1 MKKVYSLTCLL
12 CLFVMSGMYGEG
24 IAYPSC
30 YDLVWDTPGKNSS
43 DSMPLGNG
51 EIGANVWV
59 EENGDLLILISKTDS
74 WDDNGQLLKIGR
86 VRIQFTPSL
95 VQTGEKFCQKLHLED
110 GIIQILSGENVEIN
124 LRVDVNNPVIVVDIQ
139 SKDEVAVKA
148 LLEIWR
154 TQERNYTEDEVEQS
168 SLIQKPEEGIV
179 YPDVVVE
186 AAPFDGL
193 MWYHHNQHSIW
204 IYSMDLQGL
213 GDYKSKFTDPLT
225 NRIFGGTIWGDGFKK
240 VDKFTLESAGKIKE
254 AKLYILAKTL
264 FPSSPEDW
272 IKKVTLDYEKIK
284 SLKQENMFAQH
295 KSWWNDFWQRS
306 WVQVHGDDDGE
317 WVSNVYAL
325 QRWVTACGSR
335 SIYPVKFNGS
345 IFTVEWR
352 EGEELRSDPD
362 YRRWGGGYW
371 WQNTRLPYWP
381 LLSSGDFDLMKP
393 LWDLYTSVIEIS
405 KVRNKVWWNCEG
417 IYMPETIYFW
427 GLHRN
432 RDYGFNR
439 GGLKV
444 GEVTNTYIRW
454 IWSSGL
460 ELTMMMLDYYD
471 FTEDNNFL
479 EKILLPYARETI
491 RYFETRFAR
500 DENGMLVIH
509 PTQAI
514 ETYQKDV
521 TDDTP
526 TVSGLHAVLGRLIA
540 LKSDTVSEKERK
552 NWKDLLNSIVPVP
565 IKEENGVKLIQ
576 PARLFNPERGNIEDP
591 ELYTIFPY
599 RLFMLNKPDIDVAIN
614 TYKER
619 KSKEFHG
626 WQQDAIQAA
635 FLGLTD
641 ETKKM
646 LISNSKRK
654 HDGSR
659 FPAFWGPNYDW
670 IPDQCHGGNLMSTL
684 QFMLLQWDNGKIYLF
699 PAWDKSW
706 DVDFKLYAPQ
716 KTVIHCILEKGTIKL
731 LEVTPDERKN
741 DVIVCLQ

>member
-24 IAYPSC
+24 VVYPSC
-30 YDLVWDTPGKNSS
+30 YDLVWETPGKNSS
-43 DSMPLGNG
+43 DSMPIGNG
-51 EIGANVWV
+51 DVGANVWV

-74 WDDNGQLLKIGR
+74 WDENGQLLKIGR

-95 VQTGEKFCQKLHLED
+95 VQTGENFCQRLHLQD
-110 GIIQILSGENVEIN
+110 GIIQVISGEKMKVN
-124 LRVDVNNPVIVVDIQ
+124 LRVDVNYPVIVVDMQ
-139 SKDEVAVKA
+139 SEDEVAIKA
-148 LLEIWR
+148 SLEIWR
-154 TQERNYTEDEVEQS
+154 TQERNYTEDEVVQS
-168 SLIQKPEEGIV
+168 SLIQKPEEGII

-186 AAPFDGL
+186 STPFDGL
-193 MWYHHNQHSIW
+193 MWYHHNQHSIFP
-204 IYSMDLQGL
+204 YSMDLQGL
-213 GDYKSKFTDPLT
+213 GGYKNKFADPLM
-225 NRIFGGTIWGDGFKK
+225 NRIFGGAIWGDGFKK
-240 VDKFTLESAGKIKE
+240 VDKSTLESSGKIKE
-254 AKLYILAKTL
+254 GKLYILAETL
-264 FPSSPEDW
+264 SPSTPEDW
-272 IKKVTLDYEKIK
+272 IKKITLDYEKIK
-284 SLKQENMFAQH
+284 SVKQENMFAQH

-306 WVQVHGDDDGE
+306 WVQVRGDKDGE
-317 WVSNVYAL
+317 WVSNMYAL
-325 QRWVTACGSR
+325 QRWVTACGSQGA
-335 SIYPVKFNGS
+335 YPVKFNGS

-352 EGEELRSDPD
+352 DGEELRSDPD

-393 LWDLYTSVIEIS
+393 LWDFYTSVVEIS
-405 KVRNKVWWNCEG
+405 KVRNKVWWGCEG

-432 RDYGFNR
+432 RDYGFDR
-439 GGLKV
+439 EGLKV
-444 GEVTNTYIRW
+444 GEITNPYIRW

-460 ELTMMMLDYYD
+460 ELTMMMLDYYE
-471 FTEDNNFL
+471 FTGDNNFL

-491 RYFETRFAR
+491 RYFETRFAK
-500 DENGMLVIH
+500 DEKGMLVIH

-641 ETKKM
+641 EAKKM

-741 DVIVCLQ
+741 DVIICLQ